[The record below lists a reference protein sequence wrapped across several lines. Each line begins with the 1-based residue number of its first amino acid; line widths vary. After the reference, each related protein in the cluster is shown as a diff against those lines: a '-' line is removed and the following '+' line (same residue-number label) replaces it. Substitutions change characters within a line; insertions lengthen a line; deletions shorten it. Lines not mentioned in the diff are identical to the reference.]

1 MKFSILP
8 LVIVCCIGCGDASFQ
23 IEIPKSTLQSKMQEW
38 FPVSTADSDEKLP
51 VEAVLDN
58 PKILLE
64 SGSDKVGFQLSIHV
78 TASNGPVPLPQ
89 SKPAVPVAPP
99 IGPGGPAF
107 PGPPGLSQRPLEK
120 DNAPPS
126 TIDGIAIVH
135 GEIRYE
141 PADGKIYIDNATVTK
156 LSFDNLPPELEQP
169 VNRTI
174 ETVMKKYLAE
184 NAVYQLDEKDT
195 TSKLAKSVLKS
206 IKISDGALLI
216 EVGI

>member
-1 MKFSILP
+1 MKFSIPTLA
-8 LVIVCCIGCGDASFQ
+8 IVCCIGCGDASFQ
-23 IEIPKSTLQSKMQEW
+23 IEIPKSRLQSIEEW
-38 FPVSTADSDEKLP
+38 FPVSTADSDEQLP
-51 VEAVLDN
+51 VDAVLDN

-64 SGSDKVGFQLSIHV
+64 PGSDKVGFRLSIHV

-89 SKPAVPVAPP
+89 SKPAVLVTP
-99 IGPGGPAF
+99 IGPGGPPF
-107 PGPPGLSQRPLEK
+107 PGHPGLNQQPPEKK

-126 TIDGIAIVH
+126 SIDGIAIVH
-135 GEIRYE
+135 GAIRYE
-141 PADGKIYIDNATVTK
+141 PTDGKIYIDNATVTK

-184 NAVYQLDEKDT
+184 NAVYQLDEKDIS
-195 TSKLAKSVLKS
+195 SKLAKSVLKS

-216 EVGI
+216 EVGM